1 VNRDNNSIDEL
12 LVKYLLHEADAQEHL
27 SLMKWREAKA
37 ENEKYFTDFKLIW
50 DESKKLQQHTAADE
64 NAAWERLKTRINN
77 NSREQQFAPTRRIN
91 LVMRNLM
98 RVAAVLVLCVG
109 GYFLYEQ
116 QSGKM
121 IVVHS
126 DAAIRIETLPDGS
139 VVTLNRNASITYPKR
154 FKGASR
160 EISLSGEAFFNIT
173 PDKTKPFI
181 IEANGVDV
189 KVVGTSF
196 NVKTGA
202 DKTEVIVET
211 GIVEVIKK
219 EYSVRLN
226 PAEKATVTAEAAAPV
241 KDVAKDALYNYYR
254 TNEFVCNNTPLW
266 RLVEV
271 LNEAYSARIVIGNEA
286 IRELPLTA
294 TFKNESLNDILLI
307 ISETLDVTA
316 ERRGTEI
323 LLQ

>member
-1 VNRDNNSIDEL
+1 MNRDNNSIDEL

-27 SLMKWREAKA
+27 TLMKWREAKA
-37 ENEKYFTDFKLIW
+37 ENERYFTDFRLIW
-50 DESKKLQQHTAADE
+50 EESKKLQSTVAVDE
-64 NAAWERLKTRINN
+64 QAAWERLKTRLNN
-77 NSREQQFAPTRRIN
+77 DNTAVPAAAPKRVN

-116 QSGKM
+116 QANKM
-121 IVVHS
+121 ITVYS
-126 DAAIRIETLPDGS
+126 EAAIRQETLPDGS
-139 VVTLNRNASITYPKR
+139 VVTLNRHASITYPKR
-154 FKGASR
+154 FSGGSR
-160 EISLSGEAFFNIT
+160 GITLSGEAFFNIT
-173 PDKTKPFI
+173 PNKAKPFI
-181 IEANGVDV
+181 IEANGVSV

-226 PAEKATVTAEAAAPV
+226 PAEKATVTAAAAAPV

-271 LNEAYSARIVIGNEA
+271 LNEAYDARIVIGNDN

-294 TFKNESLNDILLI
+294 TFKNENLNDILSI

-316 ERRGTEI
+316 ERRGTDI
-323 LLQ
+323 VLQ

>member
-1 VNRDNNSIDEL
+1 MNRDNNSIDEL

-27 SLMKWREAKA
+27 TLMKWREAKA
-37 ENEKYFTDFKLIW
+37 ENEQYFTDFRLIW
-50 DESKKLQQHTAADE
+50 EESKKLQSTIAVDE
-64 NAAWERLKTRINN
+64 TAAWERLQIRLNKD
-77 NSREQQFAPTRRIN
+77 QAPAAAPRRVN

-116 QSGKM
+116 QTNKM
-121 IVVHS
+121 ITVYS
-126 DAAIRIETLPDGS
+126 EAAIRKETLPDGS
-139 VVTLNRNASITYPKR
+139 VVTLNRHASVTYPKR
-154 FKGASR
+154 FTGASR
-160 EISLSGEAFFNIT
+160 GITLSGEAFFNIT
-173 PDKTKPFI
+173 PDKAKPFI
-181 IEANGVDV
+181 IEANGVSV

-211 GIVEVIKK
+211 GIVEVIKR

-226 PAEKATVTAEAAAPV
+226 PAEKATVTATAAAPV

-271 LNEAYSARIVIGNEA
+271 LNEAYDARIVIGNDN

-294 TFKNESLNDILLI
+294 TFKNENLNDILSI
-307 ISETLDVTA
+307 IIETLDVTA
-316 ERRGTEI
+316 ERRGTDI
-323 LLQ
+323 VLQ

>member
-1 VNRDNNSIDEL
+1 MNRDNNSIDEL

-27 SLMKWREAKA
+27 TLMKWREAKA
-37 ENEKYFTDFKLIW
+37 ENEQYFTDFRLIW
-50 DESKKLQQHTAADE
+50 EESKKLQSTIAVDE
-64 NAAWERLKTRINN
+64 TAAWERLQIRLNKD
-77 NSREQQFAPTRRIN
+77 QAPAAAPRRVN
-91 LVMRNLM
+91 LMMRNLM

-116 QSGKM
+116 QANKM
-121 IVVHS
+121 ITVYS
-126 DAAIRIETLPDGS
+126 EAAIRKETLPDGS
-139 VVTLNRNASITYPKR
+139 VVTLNRHASITYPKR
-154 FKGASR
+154 FTGGSR
-160 EISLSGEAFFNIT
+160 GITLSGEAFFNIT

-181 IEANGVDV
+181 IEANGVSV

-219 EYSVRLN
+219 EYSVRLS
-226 PAEKATVTAEAAAPV
+226 PAEKATVTATAAAPV

-271 LNEAYSARIVIGNEA
+271 LNEAYDARIVIGNDN

-294 TFKNESLNDILLI
+294 TFKNENLNDILSI
-307 ISETLDVTA
+307 IIETLDVTA
-316 ERRGTEI
+316 ERRGTDI
-323 LLQ
+323 VLQ